1 MKRSDKLVLF
11 AIVALFAVSAG
22 SLVSLQRESPAA
34 TGPNTGPGA
43 AAEIFY
49 AQRLPDATGIE
60 RAMSEHRGKVV
71 VINFWATWCVPCV
84 EEIPTFSRVH
94 AEHAGKVA
102 FVGLGID
109 SPSNIASF
117 NARFKPSYPLVAA
130 GAGGTELARAFGD
143 NAGALPYTVVLG
155 TDGRVIASRLGRVDE
170 TTLQKWIAPFVGPT
184 SQALSGT
191 LVGPSPR

>member
-1 MKRSDKLVLF
+1 MKRSDKVVLF
-11 AIVALFAVSAG
+11 IVVALFAITAG
-22 SLVSLQRESPAA
+22 SFVSMYRESPPA
-34 TGPNTGPGA
+34 GPSP
-43 AAEIFY
+43 AAEVFY

-71 VINFWATWCVPCV
+71 VVNFWATWCVPCV

-94 AEHAGKVA
+94 AEHAGRVA

-117 NARFKPSYPLVAA
+117 NARFKPSYPLVVA

-143 NAGALPYTVVLG
+143 NAGALPYTIMLG
-155 TDGRVIASRLGRVDE
+155 PDGRIIASRLGRVDE
-170 TTLQKWIAPFVGPT
+170 ATLQKWLAPY
-184 SQALSGT
+184 
-191 LVGPSPR
+191 VGPSTQPSSAQLSAVEAK

>member
-22 SLVSLQRESPAA
+22 SFVSMQRESPAS
-34 TGPNTGPGA
+34 TGPNTGPSA

-49 AQRLPDATGIE
+49 TQRLPDALGNE

-94 AEHAGKVA
+94 AEHAGMVA

-130 GAGGTELARAFGD
+130 GAEGTELARAFGD
-143 NAGALPYTVVLG
+143 HAGALPYTVVLG

-170 TTLQKWIAPFVGPT
+170 ATLQKWIAPFVGPT
-184 SQALSGT
+184 RQALSAT
-191 LVGPSPR
+191 PVVPSPR